1 MATRAARP
9 VTMRKSP
16 SRPSHSPGTSQTA
29 QASYTLSPSS
39 CGSSIFLPPRTPSLT
54 HHHCKKRQ
62 DQARWRISCSFA
74 VGHIQ
79 HRPSACSNS
88 ARSPVHIVTPDWI
101 KHGASLVRG
110 NMLWKEEYAP
120 FEVDEGE
127 SRT

>member
-1 MATRAARP
+1 MSEVCRSWEVPKTIRIVYNRLC
-9 VTMRKSP
+9 R
-16 SRPSHSPGTSQTA
+16 
-29 QASYTLSPSS
+29 TLN
-39 CGSSIFLPPRTPSLT
+39 R
-54 HHHCKKRQ
+54 
-62 DQARWRISCSFA
+62 
-74 VGHIQ
+74 HIQ